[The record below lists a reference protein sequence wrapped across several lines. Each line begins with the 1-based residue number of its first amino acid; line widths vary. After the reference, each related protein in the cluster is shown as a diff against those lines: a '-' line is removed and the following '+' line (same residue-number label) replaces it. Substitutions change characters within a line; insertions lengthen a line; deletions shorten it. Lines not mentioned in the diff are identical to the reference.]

1 MLIRLTEQTENPARA
16 QQSPDLTARLGAAEL
31 HQVLVDFNNSA
42 AAFQREV
49 CLHQLVEA
57 QAQRSPQAL
66 GIVFADEIATY
77 HEINGRA
84 NRLAHEL
91 RRRGV
96 GPETLVGV
104 CLDRSPELVIAL
116 CAILKAGGAYVPLDP
131 SYPSERLAV
140 MLADS
145 QARIVITQSNLK
157 AHLKSQI
164 SDLKSEIELLCT
176 DRDLPAIAPH
186 NAENPDSGVTEDN
199 LAYVIYTSGSTGQ
212 PKGVMIEH
220 RGICNQLQWM
230 QQQYPLTADDAVLLK
245 TPFSFD
251 LSLYELFSPLMAGA
265 RQVIAAPGRQNDPA
279 YLTELIR
286 RERVTTLFMVPSHL
300 QLLLEHPGFAACDSL
315 RRVFCSGE
323 PLPLALQKRFFDRMP
338 RHTTLHNLYGPTEAS
353 VEATFWDCER
363 RTRRQFVP
371 VGRPIANYQIYILD
385 EHLSPVPVGESGE
398 LCIGGIGLA
407 RGYLNQP
414 ELTAEK
420 FILWK
425 SEVGSRKSEA
435 ERQMADGTETAAS
448 LPADYRLPT
457 TDYRLYRTGDLARWL
472 PEGIIECLG
481 RIDFQVKIRG
491 HRIEPGEI
499 ETTLTTH
506 PTVRECVVVAREDEP
521 GHKRLVAYFAAA
533 PEATPVI
540 SELRELLRQR
550 LPDYMIPAAF
560 VRLDAFPLSPNGKL
574 DRRRLP
580 APETGQAAADFIA
593 PADETEARLA
603 AIWEKELRIHPVGVR
618 DNFFDLGG
626 HSLIAVRIFAAI
638 EKQCGI
644 RLPLATLFQAPTIR
658 EQAELLR
665 AQGGQVSWSSL
676 VPLQPQGSRP
686 PFFCV
691 HAIGGNVLEYYE
703 LARCLGA
710 DQPFYGLQS
719 VGLDGRQQPLETIE
733 AMAAHYLTEVRELQP
748 AGPYYLG
755 GRSFGGM
762 VAFEMAQQ
770 LQRQGEQTALLAMLD
785 TDPIGWLRLLSRR
798 AAWRQQAVFLS
809 LRIRQHLANLGGRT
823 LADKFDYL
831 REKAAYKKR
840 RLDTWRWQMK
850 RLAGTSASA
859 SMTETLWDV
868 EELNYLA
875 ARRYVPQ
882 VYPGV
887 VTFFAAS
894 EEVSIIENECGWRT
908 LAGGGLEVI
917 QIPGNHQSMIREPHV
932 RLLAERLKHRLGNAQ
947 MIRRSS

>member
-16 QQSPDLTARLGAAEL
+16 QQSPDTRLGAAEL

-66 GIVFADEIATY
+66 GVVFADEIATY
-77 HEINGRA
+77 HEINCRA
-84 NRLAHEL
+84 NCLAHEL

-131 SYPSERLAV
+131 SYPSERLAY
-140 MLADS
+140 MLADA
-145 QARIVITQSNLK
+145 QARIVITQSNLRSHLES
-157 AHLKSQI
+157 HLKSQI
-164 SDLKSEIELLCT
+164 SDLKSEIELICL
-176 DRDLPAIAPH
+176 DRDLPASAQH
-186 NAENPDSGVTEDN
+186 STANPDSGVTEDN

-230 QQQYPLTADDAVLLK
+230 QRQYPLTADDAVLLK

-265 RQVIAAPGRQNDPA
+265 RQVMAAPGRQNDPA

-315 RRVFCSGE
+315 HRVFCSGE

-363 RTRRQFVP
+363 RTRRNFVP

-385 EHLSPVPVGESGE
+385 EQLNPVPVGEPGE

-420 FILWK
+420 FIDW
-425 SEVGSRKSEA
+425 SVVSGQWSVVSN
-435 ERQMADGTETAAS
+435 DGQ
-448 LPADYRLPT
+448 RT
-457 TDYRLYRTGDLARWL
+457 TDNGQRLYRTGDLARWL

-499 ETTLTTH
+499 EATLSTH
-506 PTVRECVVVAREDEP
+506 PAVRECVVVAREDEP

-533 PEATPVI
+533 PNAAPVV

-626 HSLIAVRIFAAI
+626 HSLIAVRIFAVI

-658 EQAELLR
+658 EQAALLR

-676 VPLQPQGSRP
+676 VPLQSQGSRP

-703 LARCLGA
+703 LARCLGT

-770 LQRQGEQTALLAMLD
+770 LERQGEQTALLAMLD

-809 LRIRQHLANLGGRT
+809 LRIRQHLASLGGRT

-850 RLAGTSASA
+850 RLAGTSESA

-882 VYPGV
+882 PYPGV